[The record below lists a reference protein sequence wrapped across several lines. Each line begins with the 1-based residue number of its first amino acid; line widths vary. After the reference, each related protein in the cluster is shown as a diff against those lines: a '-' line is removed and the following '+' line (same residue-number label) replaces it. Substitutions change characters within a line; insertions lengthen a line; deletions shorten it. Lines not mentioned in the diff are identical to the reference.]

1 LGLKQQKSLKR
12 FLSSKKSQSSLL
24 AQTRRF
30 EKKPTDAAMQKPDYA
45 ILNTVNSPKD
55 LKRLSRQQLKALSQ
69 EIRQKI
75 LETVSKNG
83 GHLGGPLGAV
93 ELTLAVH
100 YVYNAP
106 YDKIVIDTGHQ
117 SYAHKLITGRRN
129 NFYTL
134 RQYKGICGFCNISE
148 SEYDVFGAGHAS
160 TAISAA
166 LGIAKSRDFKRERYK
181 VVAIVGDGALTA
193 GLAFEGLN
201 NAGYL
206 KTDILVILNDNRM
219 SISPNVGAIS
229 NYLNK
234 IVLKEGYFK
243 LRKKTKAL
251 LNKIPGIGP
260 DEVDKVFKMQERLRT
275 MTSES
280 NFFESMGFQYF
291 GPIDGH
297 NLDEIIPALRNVKN
311 LKGPVLLHLK
321 TEKGKG
327 YAFAEE
333 DIDKF
338 HGMSPFDP
346 VNGQKYVTTTK
357 LTYTDAF
364 ANALIRIAEEDK
376 RIVAITAAMKGGTG
390 LNKFEKHFPER
401 TIDVGIAEQHAVT
414 FAAGLAINGMK
425 PVCAIYSTFLQRAYD
440 QIIHDVCLQNLGVI
454 FALDRAGLV
463 GDDGPTHNGPFDIAY
478 FRAVPNITIMV
489 PKDENELQHMLYTA
503 TLLKGPCS
511 LRYPRGNAV
520 GVGLDSEL
528 RKLEIGKGEVIKE
541 GNDLL
546 ILGVGPILYD
556 AMQAVEEIKCSAT
569 IINAR
574 FVKPIDESLIL
585 KYARKIK
592 KIITLEEATLNG
604 GFGSAVLELLEDK
617 DVKANVKRIGI
628 PDNFIEHG
636 KPDIQKKLAGID
648 KESIKNAINEILDKK

>member
-1 LGLKQQKSLKR
+1 VEQRQRYKDKSVDAKYAGILGR
-12 FLSSKKSQSSLL
+12 
-24 AQTRRF
+24 
-30 EKKPTDAAMQKPDYA
+30 
-45 ILNTVNSPKD
+45 INSPKD
-55 LKRLSRQQLKALSQ
+55 LKRMGRQQLKILAQ
-69 EIRQKI
+69 EIRNKI
-75 LETVSKNG
+75 IEVVSKNG

-100 YVYNAP
+100 YAYNAP
-106 YDKIVIDTGHQ
+106 FDKIVIDTGHQ
-117 SYAHKLITGRRN
+117 SYPHKLVTGRLN
-129 NFYTL
+129 NFHTL
-134 RQYKGICGFCNISE
+134 RQYKGVCGFCNIEE
-148 SEYDVFGAGHAS
+148 SEYDTFGAGHAS

-166 LGIAKSRDFKRERYK
+166 LGMAKARDFKNEKHK

-201 NAGYL
+201 NTGYF

-229 NYLNK
+229 SYLSR
-234 IVLKEGYFK
+234 IVLRPGYFE
-243 LRKKTKAL
+243 LRKKTGEL
-251 LNKIPGIGP
+251 LRKIPGIGN
-260 DEVDKVFKMQERLRT
+260 DAVEKLSKAEERLRT
-275 MTSES
+275 LSNEG
-280 NFFESMGFQYF
+280 NFFESLGFRYF

-297 NLDEIIPALRNVKN
+297 NLDELIPALQNVRS
-311 LKGPVLLHLK
+311 LKGPVLLHVK

-327 YAFAEE
+327 YTFAEK

-346 VNGQKYVTTTK
+346 VNGSKYVTTTK

-364 ANALIRIAEEDK
+364 ANALIRIAEQDK
-376 RIVAITAAMKGGTG
+376 RIVAITAAMKSGTG

-414 FAAGLAINGMK
+414 FAGGLAISGMK

-440 QIIHDVCLQNLGVI
+440 QIIHDICLQNLGVI

-463 GDDGPTHNGPFDIAY
+463 GDDGPTHNGPFDITF
-478 FRAVPNITIMV
+478 FRAIPNVVIMV

-503 TLLKGPCS
+503 TLLKCPCS
-511 LRYPRGNAV
+511 IRYPRGNGI
-520 GVGLDSEL
+520 GVGLDPEFK
-528 RKLEIGKGEVIKE
+528 RLEIGKGEVLKQ
-541 GNDLL
+541 GKDLL

-556 AMQAVEEIKCSAT
+556 ALNAADELKCDAA

-574 FVKPIDESLIL
+574 FAKPLDENLIL
-585 KYARKIK
+585 KYAGKIK
-592 KIITLEEATLNG
+592 NIITLEEGTING
-604 GFGSAVLELLEDK
+604 GFGSAVLELLEGK
-617 DVKANVKRIGI
+617 GIKANVRRIGI
-628 PDNFIEHG
+628 PDKFIEHG

-648 KESIKNAINEILDKK
+648 KDSIKIAITEMLSKE

>member
-1 LGLKQQKSLKR
+1 MQKS
-12 FLSSKKSQSSLL
+12 
-24 AQTRRF
+24 
-30 EKKPTDAAMQKPDYA
+30 DYD

-55 LKRLSRQQLKALSQ
+55 IKRLSRGQLKVLSN

-75 LETVSKNG
+75 LEVVSKNG

-260 DEVDKVFKMQERLRT
+260 DEVDKVFKIQERLRT

-346 VNGQKYVTTTK
+346 VNGQKYVTTAK

-528 RKLEIGKGEVIKE
+528 RKLEIGKGEILKE
-541 GNDLL
+541 GKDLL

-556 AMQAVEEIKCSAT
+556 SMQA
-569 IINAR
+569 
-574 FVKPIDESLIL
+574 
-585 KYARKIK
+585 
-592 KIITLEEATLNG
+592 
-604 GFGSAVLELLEDK
+604 
-617 DVKANVKRIGI
+617 
-628 PDNFIEHG
+628 IE
-636 KPDIQKKLAGID
+636 
-648 KESIKNAINEILDKK
+648 

>member
-1 LGLKQQKSLKR
+1 MKR
-12 FLSSKKSQSSLL
+12 DKLNKFLSSKKSQSSLL
-24 AQTRRF
+24 GQQIAE
-30 EKKPTDAAMQKPDYA
+30 EKTEQKKKN
-45 ILNTVNSPKD
+45 ILDNVNSPKD
-55 LKRLSRQQLKALSQ
+55 LKRLSRQQLKALAQ
-69 EIRQKI
+69 EIREKI
-75 LETVSKNG
+75 LEVVSKNG

-100 YVYNAP
+100 CIYNAP

-117 SYAHKLITGRRN
+117 SYPHKLITGRRG
-129 NFYTL
+129 NFHTL
-134 RQYKGICGFCNISE
+134 RQYKGVCGFCNIEE

-166 LGIAKSRDFKRERYK
+166 LGIAKARDFRNEKRK

-201 NAGYL
+201 NAGYS

-234 IVLKEGYFK
+234 IVLKHGYFE
-243 LRKKTKAL
+243 LRKKTGDL
-251 LNKIPGIGP
+251 LRKIPGIGP
-260 DEVDKVFKMQERLRT
+260 EGVEKLSKAEEKLRT
-275 MTSES
+275 LGSEGI
-280 NFFESMGFQYF
+280 FFESMGFQYF

-297 NLDEIIPALRNVKN
+297 NLDELIPALQNVKS
-311 LKGPVLLHLK
+311 LKGPVLLHVK

-327 YAFAEE
+327 YSFAEK

-338 HGMSPFDP
+338 HGMSPFDT
-346 VNGQKYVTTTK
+346 VNGSKYVATTK
-357 LTYTDAF
+357 MTYTDAF

-376 RIVAITAAMKGGTG
+376 RIVAITAAMKSGTG

-414 FAAGLAINGMK
+414 FAGGLAISGMK
-425 PVCAIYSTFLQRAYD
+425 PVVAIYSTFLQRAYD

-478 FRAVPNITIMV
+478 LRAIPSITIMI

-503 TLLKGPCS
+503 TFIKGPS
-511 LRYPRGNAV
+511 ALRFPRGSGI
-520 GVGLDSEL
+520 GVGLDSEF
-528 RKLEIGKGEVIKE
+528 RKLEIGKGEILKE
-541 GNDLL
+541 GNDLM

-556 AMQAVEEIKCSAT
+556 AMQAAEELKCNAT

-574 FVKPIDESLIL
+574 FVKPIDEELIL
-585 KYARKIK
+585 RYSKKIK
-592 KIITLEEATLNG
+592 NIITLEEGTVNG
-604 GFGSAVLELLEDK
+604 GFGSAVLELLNK
-617 DVKANVKRIGI
+617 NNIKANLKIIGVL
-628 PDNFIEHG
+628 DKFIEHG

-648 KESIKNAINEILDKK
+648 KESIKKAILESVR

>member
-1 LGLKQQKSLKR
+1 ML
-12 FLSSKKSQSSLL
+12 
-24 AQTRRF
+24 
-30 EKKPTDAAMQKPDYA
+30 D
-45 ILNTVNSPKD
+45 NVNSPKD
-55 LKRLSRQQLKALSQ
+55 IKRLNRAQLKDLSQ
-69 EIRQKI
+69 EIRNKI
-75 LETVSKNG
+75 IEVVSKNG

-100 YVYNAP
+100 YVFNAP

-117 SYAHKLITGRRN
+117 SYPHKLITGRRG
-129 NFYTL
+129 NFHTL
-134 RQYKGICGFCNISE
+134 RQYKGVCGFCNIEE

-160 TAISAA
+160 TAVSAA
-166 LGIAKSRDFKRERYK
+166 LGIAKARDFKNEKRK

-201 NAGYL
+201 NAGYS

-234 IVLKEGYFK
+234 IVLKPGYFQ
-243 LRKKTKAL
+243 LRKKTGDFL
-251 LNKIPGIGP
+251 RKIPGIGH
-260 DEVDKVFKMQERLRT
+260 EGVEKLSKAEEKLRVFGADGI
-275 MTSES
+275 
-280 NFFESMGFQYF
+280 FFESLGFQYF

-297 NLDEIIPALRNVKN
+297 DLDGLISALQNIKS
-311 LKGPVLLHLK
+311 LKGTVLLHVK

-327 YAFAEE
+327 YSFAEK

-346 VNGQKYVTTTK
+346 VNGSKYVTTTK
-357 LTYTDAF
+357 MTWTDAF
-364 ANALIRIAEEDK
+364 ANALIRIAEQDK
-376 RIVAITAAMKGGTG
+376 EIVAITAAMKSGTG

-414 FAAGLAINGMK
+414 FAAGLAISGMK

-478 FRAVPNITIMV
+478 FMPIPNVAIMV

-503 TLLKGPCS
+503 TFMRRPCA
-511 LRYPRGNAV
+511 LRYPRGNGI
-520 GVGLDSEL
+520 GVGLDPEF
-528 RKLEIGKGEVIKE
+528 RKLDIGKGEILKKGDE
-541 GNDLL
+541 LL

-556 AMQAVEEIKCSAT
+556 AIQAAEELKCSAT

-574 FVKPIDESLIL
+574 FAKPLDESLIL
-585 KYARKIK
+585 SHARKIK
-592 KIITLEEATLNG
+592 NIITLEEGTSKG
-604 GFGSAVLELLEDK
+604 GFGNAVLELLNK
-617 DVKANVKRIGI
+617 NGISPNLKIIGI
-628 PDNFIEHG
+628 PDSFIEHG
-636 KPDIQKKLAGID
+636 KPDMQKKLAGID
-648 KESIKNAINEILDKK
+648 LESIKRAISDMMDKK

>member
-1 LGLKQQKSLKR
+1 MKKDKYLNKL
-12 FLSSKKSQSSLL
+12 LSSKKAQSLL
-24 AQTRRF
+24 GQQVEKEAQF
-30 EKKPTDAAMQKPDYA
+30 KKQEKTS
-45 ILNTVNSPKD
+45 ILARINSPKD
-55 LKRLSRQQLKALSQ
+55 LKRLNRQQLKILAQ
-69 EIRQKI
+69 EIRDKI
-75 LETVSKNG
+75 LEVVSKNG

-100 YVYNAP
+100 YVFNAP

-117 SYAHKLITGRRN
+117 SYPHKLVTGRRDD
-129 NFYTL
+129 FHTL
-134 RQYKGICGFCNISE
+134 RQYKGVCGFCNIEE

-166 LGIAKSRDFKRERYK
+166 LGIAKARDYQNQKHN

-201 NAGYL
+201 NTGAS
-206 KTDILVILNDNRM
+206 KTDILIILNDNRM
-219 SISPNVGAIS
+219 SISPNVGAIA

-234 IVLKEGYFK
+234 IVLHEGYFK
-243 LRKKTKAL
+243 IRKTTKSFL
-251 LNKIPGIGP
+251 SKIPGIG
-260 DEVDKVFKMQERLRT
+260 EEELEKVFRAQERLRT
-275 MTSES
+275 ITSEGV
-280 NFFESMGFQYF
+280 FFESMGFQYY

-297 NLDEIIPALRNVKN
+297 NIDEIIPALQNVKD
-311 LKGPVLLHLK
+311 LKGPVLLHVK

-327 YAFAEE
+327 YAFAEK

-346 VNGQKYVTTTK
+346 VNGSKYVTTTK
-357 LTYTDAF
+357 MTYTDAF
-364 ANALIRIAEEDK
+364 ANALIRIAEQDK
-376 RIVAITAAMKGGTG
+376 RVVAITAAMKSGTG
-390 LNKFEKHFPER
+390 LNKFEKHFPDR
-401 TIDVGIAEQHAVT
+401 AIDVGIAEQHAVT
-414 FAAGLAINGMK
+414 FAGGLAIAGMK

-454 FALDRAGLV
+454 FAMDRAGLV

-478 FRAVPNITIMV
+478 FRAIPNITIMV

-503 TLLKGPCS
+503 TLLKGPCA
-511 LRYPRGNAV
+511 LRYPRGNGI
-520 GVGLDSEL
+520 GVGLDAEF

-541 GNDLL
+541 GKDLL
-546 ILGVGPILYD
+546 ILGIGPILYD
-556 AMQAVEEIKCSAT
+556 AMQAIEEIKCSAT

-574 FVKPIDESLIL
+574 FVKPIDEELIL
-585 KYARKIK
+585 RYARKFRR
-592 KIITLEEATLNG
+592 IITLEEAAING
-604 GFGSAVLELLEDK
+604 GFGSAILELLNK
-617 DVKANVKRIGI
+617 NGIKTNVKMIGI

-648 KESIKNAINEILDKK
+648 RESIKNTIAEMLNRK

>member
-1 LGLKQQKSLKR
+1 MEQEQLHDKR
-12 FLSSKKSQSSLL
+12 VVGKGG
-24 AQTRRF
+24 
-30 EKKPTDAAMQKPDYA
+30 
-45 ILNTVNSPKD
+45 ILDKVNSPKD
-55 LKRLSRQQLKALSQ
+55 IKRLGRQQLRILAQ
-69 EIRQKI
+69 EIRAKI
-75 LETVSKNG
+75 VEVVSKNG

-100 YVYNAP
+100 YVFNAP

-117 SYAHKLITGRRN
+117 SYPHKLITGRGN
-129 NFYTL
+129 NFHTL
-134 RQYKGICGFCNISE
+134 RQYKGVCGFCNIEE

-166 LGIAKSRDFKRERYK
+166 LGIAKARDFKNEKHK

-201 NAGYL
+201 NAGYS

-229 NYLNK
+229 SYLNK
-234 IVLKEGYFK
+234 IVLKPGYFQ
-243 LRKKTKAL
+243 LRKKTGDL
-251 LNKIPGIGP
+251 LRKIPGIGN
-260 DEVDKVFKMQERLRT
+260 ETVEKLSKAEERLRT
-275 MTSES
+275 LSSEGI
-280 NFFESMGFQYF
+280 FFESLGFQYF

-297 NLDEIIPALRNVKN
+297 NLDELIPALQNLKN
-311 LKGPVLLHLK
+311 LKGPVLLHVK

-327 YAFAEE
+327 YSFAEK

-346 VNGQKYVTTTK
+346 VNGSKYVTTTK
-357 LTYTDAF
+357 MTWTDAF
-364 ANALIRIAEEDK
+364 ANALIRIAEENEK
-376 RIVAITAAMKGGTG
+376 IIAITAAMKSGTG
-390 LNKFEKHFPER
+390 LNKFEKHFPDR

-414 FAAGLAINGMK
+414 FAGGLAISGMK

-440 QIIHDVCLQNLGVI
+440 QIIHDVCLQNLPVI

-478 FRAVPNITIMV
+478 FRAIPNITIMI
-489 PKDENELQHMLYTA
+489 PKNENELQHMLYTA
-503 TLLKGPCS
+503 TFLKGPS
-511 LRYPRGNAV
+511 ALRYPRGNGI
-520 GVGLDSEL
+520 GVGLDAEF
-528 RKLEIGKGEVIKE
+528 KKIEIGKGEVLKE
-541 GNDLL
+541 GRDLL

-556 AMQAVEEIKCSAT
+556 AMQAAEELKCNPA

-574 FVKPIDESLIL
+574 FAKPLDENLIL
-585 KYARKIK
+585 KYARRFKN
-592 KIITLEEATLNG
+592 IITLEEGMVNG
-604 GFGSAVLELLEDK
+604 GFGSAVLELLNRHDIK
-617 DVKANVKRIGI
+617 PSLKIIGI
-628 PDNFIEHG
+628 PDKFIEHG

-648 KESIKNAINEILDKK
+648 KESIKIAIKEMLSEK

>member
-1 LGLKQQKSLKR
+1 MEQEQLQDKR
-12 FLSSKKSQSSLL
+12 VFGK
-24 AQTRRF
+24 AG
-30 EKKPTDAAMQKPDYA
+30 
-45 ILNTVNSPKD
+45 ILDKVDSPKD
-55 LKRLSRQQLKALSQ
+55 IKILSRQQLKALSQ
-69 EIRQKI
+69 EIRDKI
-75 LETVSKNG
+75 LEVVSKNG

-117 SYAHKLITGRRN
+117 SYPHKLITGRRD
-129 NFYTL
+129 NFHTL
-134 RQYKGICGFCNISE
+134 RQYKGICGFCNIEE
-148 SEYDVFGAGHAS
+148 SGYDVFGAGHAS

-166 LGIAKSRDFKRERYK
+166 LGIAKARDFKNEKHK

-201 NAGYL
+201 NTGYS

-229 NYLNK
+229 SYLNK
-234 IVLKEGYFK
+234 IVLKPGYFQ
-243 LRKKTKAL
+243 LRKKTGEL
-251 LNKIPGIGP
+251 LRKIPGIGN
-260 DEVDKVFKMQERLRT
+260 ETVEKLSKAEERLRT
-275 MTSES
+275 LS
-280 NFFESMGFQYF
+280 NEGIFFESLGFQYF

-297 NLDEIIPALRNVKN
+297 NLDEMIPALQNLKN
-311 LKGPVLLHLK
+311 LKGPVLLHIK

-327 YAFAEE
+327 YSFAEK

-346 VNGQKYVTTTK
+346 VNGSKYVTTTK
-357 LTYTDAF
+357 MTWTDAF
-364 ANALIRIAEEDK
+364 VNALIRIAEEDK
-376 RIVAITAAMKGGTG
+376 RIIAITAAMKSGTG
-390 LNKFEKHFPER
+390 LNKFEKHFPDR

-414 FAAGLAINGMK
+414 FAGGLAISGMR

-440 QIIHDVCLQNLGVI
+440 QIVHDICLQNLPVI

-478 FRAVPNITIMV
+478 FRAIPNITIMV

-503 TLLKGPCS
+503 TFIKGPS
-511 LRYPRGNAV
+511 ALRYPRGNGI
-520 GVGLDSEL
+520 GVGLDAEF
-528 RKLEIGKGEVIKE
+528 KKIEIGKGEVLKE

-546 ILGVGPILYD
+546 VLGVGPILYD
-556 AMQAVEEIKCSAT
+556 AMQAAEELKCKAT
-569 IINAR
+569 IINAM
-574 FVKPIDESLIL
+574 FVKPLDKELIM
-585 KYARKIK
+585 KHARKIK
-592 KIITLEEATLNG
+592 NIITLEEGTING
-604 GFGSAVLELLEDK
+604 GFGSAAIELLEDK
-617 DVKANVKRIGI
+617 GIKLSVKRIGI
-628 PDNFIEHG
+628 PDKFIEHG

-648 KESIKNAINEILDKK
+648 KESIKIAISEMLNKK